1 MNIGDKIMYLRRK
14 ADLTQEKL
22 ADKIGVSTKT
32 LQHWEAGKYTPK
44 TESIYNIAQ
53 ALNIPISELLDDTA
67 EQSSVPNI
75 QIVPTQSRASQET
88 NTGMAVLTLETGRK
102 VEVPATPEGY
112 AFLKDLFAM
121 SLANAPVVTA

>member
-53 ALNIPISELLDDTA
+53 ALNVPVSELLDDVPEEHTPDPQ
-67 EQSSVPNI
+67 QSQSQKDLVYEWGGGHRLILPN
-75 QIVPTQSRASQET
+75 
-88 NTGMAVLTLETGRK
+88 
-102 VEVPATPEGY
+102 TPETR
-112 AFLKDLFAM
+112 AM
-121 SLANAPVVTA
+121 FERLVMSAMATKTEPVLA